1 MKNDSAAYGAGSL
14 NDLFSDM
21 DPFYC
26 RLVDDIDEE
35 DGRFPIPII
44 CIMFFLSTGDHYF
57 KQHKCTSPSQGA
69 RTLRDGQPLFTSYD
83 YVCAG
88 ISPDNLRPPQ
98 DSPSLWETLVDKR
111 NDWSSFF
118 EVKASSALRSQLPG
132 SGSQNERYASWSSGV
147 SLLDDC

>member
-1 MKNDSAAYGAGSL
+1 MSPAALLGATSERSKSL
-14 NDLFSDM
+14 EAAAQILAKEVVE
-21 DPFYC
+21 
-26 RLVDDIDEE
+26 R
-35 DGRFPIPII
+35 
-44 CIMFFLSTGDHYF
+44 
-57 KQHKCTSPSQGA
+57 
-69 RTLRDGQPLFTSYD
+69 
-83 YVCAG
+83 
-88 ISPDNLRPPQ
+88 Q